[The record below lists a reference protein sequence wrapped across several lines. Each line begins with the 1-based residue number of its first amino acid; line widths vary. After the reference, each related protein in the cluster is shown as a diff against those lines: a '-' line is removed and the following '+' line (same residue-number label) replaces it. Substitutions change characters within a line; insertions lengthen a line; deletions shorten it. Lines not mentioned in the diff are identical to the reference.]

1 MSAVPWPHPERSEM
15 CSPQLQG
22 TGNWAWLTPE
32 KAKVS
37 CGHRMEKS
45 VLGFY
50 TTEFAAAKLGMYIF
64 PWRMKDREL
73 PWGYLACVCAK
84 SPQSDMTLC
93 DPVDHSP
100 PVSSLPGILQE
111 RILEWGG
118 GLLCPPPGD
127 LPNPG
132 MEPTPHTS
140 LALAGRFFTTSGPW
154 AWFLYNKATRR
165 GRKKYQKSW
174 RWVWIPR
181 DWGKRCK
188 WTPGK
193 RYTCLEYQRG
203 SVPQNE
209 HLQKVH
215 KMCSWEKELAIVTSK
230 LREEEAAHP
239 KSFLLPYLSFLPS
252 LVSPSL
258 AWVR

>member
-1 MSAVPWPHPERSEM
+1 MVHERQS
-15 CSPQLQG
+15 CHGVSLRVCVLSCLSQTWLFATLWTIAHQSPLSLGFSRKEYWSGEVSCCALLQG
-22 TGNWAWLTPE
+22 
-32 KAKVS
+32 
-37 CGHRMEKS
+37 
-45 VLGFY
+45 
-50 TTEFAAAKLGMYIF
+50 IF
-64 PWRMKDREL
+64 PTQGGNPHLIHLLHWQV
-73 PWGYLACVCAK
+73 G
-84 SPQSDMTLC
+84 
-93 DPVDHSP
+93 
-100 PVSSLPGILQE
+100 SLPLV
-111 RILEWGG
+111 
-118 GLLCPPPGD
+118 PPG
-127 LPNPG
+127 
-132 MEPTPHTS
+132 
-140 LALAGRFFTTSGPW
+140 

-165 GRKKYQKSW
+165 GWKKYRKSW

-239 KSFLLPYLSFLPS
+239 KSFLLPYPSFLPS
-252 LVSPSL
+252 LLSPSL
-258 AWVR
+258 AWVRWKETNTKEMQKEKQRKTNQAPSSCFPKSGPKPNMYKDKELSQN